1 MLKYSNQTRVLVS
14 VDCVVFGFDGEEYKL
29 LLVQKGNALE
39 KEKWSLMGGFLQADE
54 TLEQAA
60 SRVVYELT
68 GINDVYLEQLCG
80 FSDPE
85 RDPIERVLSITH
97 VALVDIKKCEDQIN
111 HQFMAKWFPMKN
123 LPSLVLDHREM
134 VNLAL
139 KKLRYNAALHP
150 VLFELLPE
158 KFTLPQ
164 LQILYEGLY
173 GISIDKRNFSR
184 KVLSTGII
192 KRLNEK
198 DKSKSKKGAYY
209 YRLVKRNYKD
219 KFNKVLNFIPKNEIP
234 KNIPTVSL

>member
-14 VDCVVFGFDGEEYKL
+14 VDCVVFGFDGEDYRL
-29 LLVQKGNALE
+29 LLVQKGGAVE
-39 KEKWSLMGGFLQADE
+39 KEKWSLMGGFLQPDE
-54 TLEQAA
+54 SLEQAA
-60 SRVVYELT
+60 SRVVFELT
-68 GINDVYLEQLCG
+68 GIKDVYLEQLCG
-80 FSDPE
+80 FSNPN

-97 VALVDIKKCEDQIN
+97 VALIDIKKYEDQIN
-111 HQFMAKWFPMKN
+111 EEYMAKWFPMKN
-123 LPSLVLDHREM
+123 LPALVLDHREM
-134 VNLAL
+134 VNMAL

-173 GISIDKRNFSR
+173 NINIDKRNFSR

-198 DKSKSKKGAYY
+198 DKSKSKKGAFYY
-209 YRLVKRNYKD
+209 KLVKRNYKE
-219 KFNKVLNFIPKNEIP
+219 KFNRVLNFIPKNEIP
-234 KNIPTVSL
+234 KNIPIISN